1 MPSSAQPSK
10 AAKFHR
16 RHVSIAGDDSDVL
29 EAFSATAFMI

>member
-16 RHVSIAGDDSDVL
+16 RDVSIAADDSDVL
-29 EAFSATAFMI
+29 EALSASAFMI